1 MRIRVTPTD
10 GDTYEVDTN
19 LFVLVAWERKF
30 KRKASDL
37 ATGGVG
43 IEDLAFMAYE
53 ACRAHAITVPA
64 IFDDYIRKMQHIEV
78 VADEPENPTG
88 GAVTDTH

>member
-19 LFVLVAWERKF
+19 LYVLVAWERKF

-53 ACRAHAITVPA
+53 ACRVHNVTVPA
-64 IFDDYIRKMQHIEV
+64 IFDDYIRKMQHIEIV
-78 VADEPENPTG
+78 GDEPENPTD
-88 GAVTDTH
+88 GAPTDTH